1 MLAELLAA
9 RPGVLDRVTN
19 VHEMGELTQRE
30 GPMDRAGVE
39 GHHRGAVSTL
49 RSQDQPGL
57 GDVASGELMG
67 AQARGVDVPSLQQL
81 GDTWMHPRAG
91 MGGNT
96 G

>member
-1 MLAELLAA
+1 MLTELLAA
-9 RPGVLDRVTN
+9 LPGVLDRVTH
-19 VHEMGELTQRE
+19 VHEVGELTQRE
-30 GPMDRAGVE
+30 GPMDRTGVE

-57 GDVASGELMG
+57 GNVIGSELMG

-81 GDTWMHPRAG
+81 GHPWVHPRAG
-91 MGGNT
+91 MGSNT